1 LVGSELTDKT
11 LRRGVFHSVSDL
23 IAAIEDHLAAH
34 NDEPKPRVW
43 TATASH
49 SKRASNGERGRLTS
63 SE

>member
-11 LRRGVFHSVSDL
+11 LRRGVFHSVPDL

-34 NDEPKPRVW
+34 NDEPKPLVW